1 MRDKPYCN
9 APWLGL
15 YYEGTQGCRPCCE
28 WKGET
33 FEGTIK
39 EYEKSDYLRDFKK
52 RMYDD
57 KESLFCREC
66 IHNEKLGKDSRRTF
80 YEQYDLQSYCGGE
93 EVCPDGNCNSPD
105 GITKIVRL
113 DYRAGNKCNM
123 MCRMCGPS
131 SSSLLEEESV
141 KHTGKDFILHL
152 DTNDVY
158 DLDLSECEEISI
170 LGGEPSIDLGVR
182 KFMNHIADNYPK
194 IRCVVTTNGTN
205 ASKKWFD
212 TLIRFCDGV
221 GLQIILSI
229 DATGP
234 TQEFQR
240 KSNIK
245 WNAIKSNIEKYK
257 QASEGH
263 EGCDISIQ
271 MTCSAI
277 NLVTI
282 DKWWDEFIN
291 RKIKIEPNQ
300 VWWPKGMAVSCIPPD
315 LKQKSIDFLKNWI
328 DNYKP
333 NSIVALGLHDDHN
346 VYETVNTLINILKTT
361 EYTGTKEFKDIQNRY
376 DGYRDEN
383 ILDLDTRFKAM
394 ML

>member
-1 MRDKPYCN
+1 M
-9 APWLGL
+9 GL

-28 WKGET
+28 WKGDT
-33 FEGTIK
+33 FEGNIG
-39 EYEKSDYLRDFKK
+39 EYEKSDYLHKFKK
-52 RMYDD
+52 MMYDD

-66 IHNEKLGKDSRRTF
+66 IHNESLGKDSRRT
-80 YEQYDLQSYCGGE
+80 YYDRWQCCSDEDMPFNRDVEGLY
-93 EVCPDGNCNSPD
+93 
-105 GITKIVRL
+105 KIIRL
-113 DYRAGNKCNM
+113 DYRAGNTCNM

-131 SSSLLEEESV
+131 SSSLLEKESIE
-141 KHTGKDFILHL
+141 HIGEDFITHIET
-152 DTNDVY
+152 DDVY

-170 LGGEPSIDLGVR
+170 LGGEPSIDLKVR
-182 KFMNHIADNYPK
+182 KFMNYVADTYPK
-194 IRCVVTTNGTN
+194 VRCVVTTNGTN

-212 TLIRFCDGV
+212 TLLKFCDGA

-240 KSNIK
+240 KSKIS
-245 WNAIKSNIEKYK
+245 WNTIRNNIEKYRH
-257 QASEGH
+257 ASENH
-263 EGCDISIQ
+263 EGCNVSIQ
-271 MTCSAI
+271 MTCTAI

-282 DKWWDEFIN
+282 DKWWDDFVN
-291 RKIKIEPNQ
+291 MRIKIDPNQ
-300 VWWPKGMAVSCIPPD
+300 VWWPKGMAVSCIPQD
-315 LKQKSIDFLKNWI
+315 LKQKSIEFLKNWM

-333 NSIVALGLHDDHN
+333 NSIIAIGTNNDRN
-346 VYETVNTLINILKTT
+346 VYFTVETLINILEDT
-361 EYTGTKEFKDIQNRY
+361 EYTGNKEFIEMQDMY